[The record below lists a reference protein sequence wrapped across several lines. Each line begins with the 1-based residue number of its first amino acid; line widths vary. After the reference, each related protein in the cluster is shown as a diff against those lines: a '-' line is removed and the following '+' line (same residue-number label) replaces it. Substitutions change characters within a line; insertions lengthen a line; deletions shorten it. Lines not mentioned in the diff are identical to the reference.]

1 MKRVLMIIF
10 LSVLTTVIAKAQ
22 WSIDSLTSPAS
33 SLYAGSTTS
42 KVVFT
47 NGGEWNVFDVN
58 THAHSSGLL
67 AVSRSLVE
75 VVNYGEKVYVGGGK
89 YGSFADPVYTKY
101 VDVYNATTNTWSVLN
116 LSKAREVGGAGA
128 LGNKIVF
135 AGGSGRDFGGPVYLY
150 NKVDIF
156 DATTGART
164 TGKIS
169 KARSNISVGAAGN
182 KIVFAGGW
190 YWDMMYNVLQ
200 SNVAD
205 IYDVSTNTWSKA
217 TLSKKRESMGVAV
230 IGDKIIFAG
239 GVGGA
244 MGGAVNNVD
253 VYNTSTNTWTTS
265 ILPAARYGMISAV
278 TGTKAYFGGGIGG
291 AANAIYVYDALA
303 NSWST
308 LIMPVTLSNY
318 SMTAI
323 NGKIYFAGGYDA
335 AGGVYSNLVQ
345 VYDPVA
351 NAWSN
356 EYLSQARSNICATT
370 VGGTGIFA
378 GGIKAPA
385 YPTTYSNRVD
395 FFIAPL
401 RTAFE
406 EINTNSDLFE
416 LSVFPNPAINNLQIL
431 INNEN
436 ILPARCF
443 VYDRLGQIV
452 MNFVL
457 YEKSALI
464 QVGELPVGTYIISV
478 AGRTGTD
485 QVKTFIKN

>member
-1 MKRVLMIIF
+1 MKRILMIIL
-10 LSVLTTVIAKAQ
+10 LSLITTVIAQAQ
-22 WSIDSLTSPAS
+22 WSVDSITTPATYLLTGHTS
-33 SLYAGSTTS
+33 S

-47 NGGEWNVFDVN
+47 NGTEWNVFDVN
-58 THAHSSGLL
+58 THAHTSGLL
-67 AVSRSLVE
+67 AVGRSLAE
-75 VVNYGEKVYVGGGK
+75 VVHYGEKVYVGGGK
-89 YGSFADPVYTKY
+89 YGSFADPIYTKY
-101 VDVYNATTNTWSVLN
+101 VDVYNAVTNTWSTLN

-128 LGNKIVF
+128 IGNKIVF

-164 TGKIS
+164 IGKIS

-205 IYDVSTNTWSKA
+205 IYNVSTNTWSKA
-217 TLSKKRESMGVAV
+217 LLSKKRESIGVAV

-253 VYNTSTNTWTTS
+253 IYNSTTNTWTTS
-265 ILPAARYGMISAV
+265 VLPAGRYGMVSAV
-278 TGTKAYFGGGIGG
+278 VGTKAYFGGGIGG
-291 AANAIYVYDALA
+291 APNSIYVYESTT
-303 NSWST
+303 NTWSS

-318 SMTAI
+318 SITAI
-323 NGKIYFAGGYDA
+323 NGKVYFAGGYDA
-335 AGGVYSNLVQ
+335 TGGVFSNLVQ

-351 NAWSN
+351 NTWAY
-356 EYLSQARSNICATT
+356 EYLSQARSYICATT

-378 GGIKAPA
+378 GGTKAL
-385 YPTTYSNRVD
+385 TYSNRVD

-406 EINTNSDLFE
+406 ELNTNSEMFE
-416 LSVFPNPAINNLQIL
+416 MNVFPNPAINDLQIL
-431 INNEN
+431 IDNEN
-436 ILPARCF
+436 ILPAKCF
-443 VYDRLGQIV
+443 IYDRLGHMV
-452 MNFVL
+452 MNFIL
-457 YEKSALI
+457 YDKTEVI
-464 QVGELPVGTYIISV
+464 QIGDLPVGTYIISV

-485 QVKTFIKN
+485 NVKTFIKK